1 MGFPRPPTGDGT
13 IPILPPEALPLLS
26 QLVTALTQPTYLR
39 FATLQ
44 AAAILTQCRRTA
56 YQRRPS
62 AC

>member
-1 MGFPRPPTGDGT
+1 M
-13 IPILPPEALPLLS
+13 PILPPEALPLLS
-26 QLVTALTQPTYLR
+26 QLVTALTQPTYRR